1 MGVEIAGQKQQDLF
15 TGRFRKVKTLRS
27 KENLEQEA
35 LFQWIVL
42 NEKAYPGIGEAFHVP
57 NGVTGALGRPK
68 RSSEGG

>member
-1 MGVEIAGQKQQDLF
+1 MGVEVSLQKQRDLF

-42 NEKAYPGIGEAFHVP
+42 NEKA
-57 NGVTGALGRPK
+57 
-68 RSSEGG
+68 